1 MIPIKHK
8 YSVYKLYA
16 AIPKC
21 LVCFLTALVILI
33 STAKAF
39 EHEGSSVNFHDYSRD
54 VIRKNREKNKPYFL
68 LFAAQWCHWCDVFN
82 EETLSRKKVYS
93 YLRDHFT
100 NIFIDADIHSSAYRK
115 YKATGVPFTVFL
127 NPDGSIYY
135 KYAGALY
142 EDEFLE
148 VIQDVHKNISEN
160 RSVDGEENFQIEY
173 TPPAE
178 LKTADLDKLR
188 EMFHQ
193 GILDNFDLKEYGLG
207 TGEKSVL
214 HQTFLYL
221 LDSLRGTDR
230 KDAIRWITRT
240 LEKAVEH
247 IYDPVEGGFF
257 RYAEKKDWQIPHY
270 EKMADLNAGAVMIMY
285 EINGQSPS
293 PELKKAADKTVQ
305 YLTSTLFDTNIG
317 SFLSFQE
324 ADTSYYFLSGD
335 HRKNG
340 QRPNV
345 VEKVFTDRLAKTL
358 FYLIDVLD
366 YTKLNSL
373 EEKVTQSL
381 DFMAE
386 MILKNDQLYHYY
398 SISERQWLS
407 NGSLPDHAYSA
418 TLFLKAATKFVSKRY
433 HEVAMKILRLSK
445 TRFHDTDKQIF
456 FDPSMDSL
464 DDVEYLMEMNGLF
477 SQMMLDMEMIQWTND
492 DHRNQIEPMITYF
505 SAMDELLEEQIW
517 DAENWQFAERYVP
530 YMRAL
535 DKYLASSE

>member
-1 MIPIKHK
+1 MHRFTAHQW
-8 YSVYKLYA
+8 YSA
-16 AIPKC
+16 TPKC
-21 LVCFLTALVILI
+21 LVYFLTALIILI
-33 STAKAF
+33 PHATAF
-39 EHEGSSVNFHDYSRD
+39 EHEGSSVNFQEYSRD

-82 EETLSRKKVYS
+82 EETLSRKKVYT
-93 YLRDHFT
+93 YLRNHFT

-127 NPDGSIYY
+127 NPDGSLYY
-135 KYAGALY
+135 KYAGTLY
-142 EDEFLE
+142 ADEFLE

-160 RSVDGEENFQIEY
+160 RSVDGEENSQIEY
-173 TPPAE
+173 VPPAK
-178 LKTADLDKLR
+178 LKKADLVKLR

-207 TGEKSVL
+207 TGEKSIL

-221 LDSLRGTDR
+221 LHSLRGTDR

-240 LEKAVEH
+240 LEKAIEH

-285 EINGQSPS
+285 EINRQSPS
-293 PELKKAADKTVQ
+293 PDLKKAADKTVQ
-305 YLTSTLFDTNIG
+305 YLTSTLFDPNIG

-335 HRKNG
+335 HRKHEH
-340 QRPNV
+340 RPNV

-358 FYLIDVLD
+358 VYLIDVLD
-366 YTKLNSL
+366 YTTQNSL

-386 MILKNDQLYHYY
+386 MILNNDQLYHYY
-398 SISERQWLS
+398 SISERQWLRS
-407 NGSLPDHAYSA
+407 GSLPDYAYSA
-418 TLFLKAATKFVSKRY
+418 TLFLKAATKFVSRRY

-445 TRFHDTDKQIF
+445 ARFHDAEKRIF

-477 SQMMLDMEMIQWTND
+477 AQMMLDMEMIQWTND
-492 DHRNQIEPMITYF
+492 DHRNQTEPMITYF
-505 SAMDELLEEQIW
+505 SAMDELLEDQIW

-530 YMRAL
+530 YLKAV
-535 DKYLASSE
+535 DKFLASKE